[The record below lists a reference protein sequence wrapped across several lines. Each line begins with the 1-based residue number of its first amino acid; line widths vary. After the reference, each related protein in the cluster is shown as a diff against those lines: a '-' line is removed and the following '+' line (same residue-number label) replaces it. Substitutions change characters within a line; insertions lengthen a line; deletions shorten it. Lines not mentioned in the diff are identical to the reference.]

1 MWANSVLPQVK
12 VEIHKS
18 ILKQQQNL
26 RVNINNQESLI
37 SVGIPNRKLY
47 GIKTKQKTYYLCLH
61 FRNLVFFSCYIK
73 HESQQWHLH
82 YLCQNLPLN
91 VQKKEITNKK
101 TVSMSNIVM
110 HFSPQLNLQYK
121 IYPIWMFPQNSFRL
135 HFQEQDLSLQQK
147 PERVDK
153 ENV

>member
-1 MWANSVLPQVK
+1 MWANSVLPQVN

-47 GIKTKQKTYYLCLH
+47 GIKQNKKHITYVYILEIL
-61 FRNLVFFSCYIK
+61 FSFPVISNMNPNNGIYIT
-73 HESQQWHLH
+73 
-82 YLCQNLPLN
+82 CQNLPLN
-91 VQKKEITNKK
+91 IQKKEITNKK
-101 TVSMSNIVM
+101 SVSMSNIVM
-110 HFSPQLNLQYK
+110 HFSPQLNWQYK